1 MVVGVLS
8 ALNVFMKY
16 NMTAYVKNK
25 MISVL

>member
-16 NMTAYVKNK
+16 NMTPYVKNK